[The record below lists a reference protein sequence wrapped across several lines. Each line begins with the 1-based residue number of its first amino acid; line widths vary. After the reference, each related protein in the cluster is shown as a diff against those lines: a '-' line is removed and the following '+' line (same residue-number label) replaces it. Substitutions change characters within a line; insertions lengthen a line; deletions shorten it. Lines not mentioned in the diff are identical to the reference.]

1 MVGQVLE
8 SRGSALGG
16 GCRSGLARHFQIEPG
31 FLDSEDAE
39 VAQRATVMVSTKA
52 FSAGVRGWN
61 SAMREEVELLEAVL
75 GFAFED
81 DGLRQEPWRIPFWE
95 EMALPSPVTGP
106 LDLAPWARAE
116 SILRCELIRRQD
128 GARVCVRVGAKRGRI
143 WRGRG

>member
-1 MVGQVLE
+1 MPVWAGAPFPDRTRL
-8 SRGSALGG
+8 SGFRGRGGGSAGDGHGVDQGVLGG
-16 GCRSGLARHFQIEPG
+16 GARLEFGDEG
-31 FLDSEDAE
+31 
-39 VAQRATVMVSTKA
+39 
-52 FSAGVRGWN
+52 G
-61 SAMREEVELLEAVL
+61 VELLEAVL